1 LGFYGVSDGGEILM
15 NELNLDIVERAEKL
29 KAEDHKKRVL
39 EQEHE
44 ISAMQELQKGLRK
57 QGLL

>member
-1 LGFYGVSDGGEILM
+1 M
-15 NELNLDIVERAEKL
+15 NELNLDIIERAEKL
-29 KAEDHKKRVL
+29 KVEDHKKRVL
-39 EQEHE
+39 EQEQE

>member
-1 LGFYGVSDGGEILM
+1 M

>member
-1 LGFYGVSDGGEILM
+1 MGFYGVSDGGEILM
-15 NELNLDIVERAEKL
+15 NELNLDIIERAEKL
-29 KAEDHKKRVL
+29 KVEDHKKRVL
-39 EQEHE
+39 EQEQE